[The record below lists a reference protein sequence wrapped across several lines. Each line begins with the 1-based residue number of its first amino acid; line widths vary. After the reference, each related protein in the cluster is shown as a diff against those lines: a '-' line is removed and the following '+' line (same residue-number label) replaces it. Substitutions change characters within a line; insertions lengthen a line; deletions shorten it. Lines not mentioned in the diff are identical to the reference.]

1 MIIFWLEIKIYVIF
15 VLLFIWIEIWL
26 FIVLID
32 IWSLFFCLLYVEIY
46 IFFDCIIVGNMNLIN
61 MK

>member
-1 MIIFWLEIKIYVIF
+1 MIIFWLEIKMYVIF
-15 VLLFIWIEIWL
+15 VLLFIWSEIWL
-26 FIVLID
+26 FKVLID
-32 IWSLFFCLLYVEIY
+32 IWSLFFYLLYVEIY